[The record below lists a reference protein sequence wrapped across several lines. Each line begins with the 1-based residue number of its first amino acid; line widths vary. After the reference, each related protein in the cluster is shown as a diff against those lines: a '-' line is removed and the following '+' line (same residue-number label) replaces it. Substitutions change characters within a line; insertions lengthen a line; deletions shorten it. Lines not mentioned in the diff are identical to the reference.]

1 MPISCVDLAALF
13 LVKVCPLDLTTSS
26 LAESVE
32 HDVNY
37 WNRPDYVAFLA
48 VDFVSFP
55 FDPKISNNAVMSQAD
70 FTRHVFLCTHNSILA
85 A

>member
-1 MPISCVDLAALF
+1 MY
-13 LVKVCPLDLTTSS
+13 VKLCPLDLTTLF
-26 LAESVE
+26 LAESLE

-37 WNRPDYVAFLA
+37 WNHPDYVAFLA
-48 VDFVSFP
+48 VDFTSFP
-55 FDPKISNNAVMSQAD
+55 FDPKISNNTVMSQAD